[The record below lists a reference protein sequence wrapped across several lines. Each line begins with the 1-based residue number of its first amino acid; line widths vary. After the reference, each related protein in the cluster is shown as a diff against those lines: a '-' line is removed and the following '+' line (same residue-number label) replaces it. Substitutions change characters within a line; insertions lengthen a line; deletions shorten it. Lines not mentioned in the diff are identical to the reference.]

1 MATENQH
8 RAFISYSHVNRDFAT
23 KLAKGLKVAGYSVW
37 FDQLDIPAGARWD
50 DEVENALRECTIFMI
65 ILTPASIASENVKD
79 EIGYAI
85 DRGKRILPVLLENCD
100 IPLRLNRFQYV
111 DFTTKSF
118 EEGFESAKELLGGLV
133 DEASGSAAGM
143 APVIEVPVQSK
154 PAPDKTK
161 SASKAPSQKKPLSR
175 AMVIGIIILV
185 VLVLAAIIGIWWGI
199 ENNSSNESSEN
210 QSPTPASYSI
220 NNEQAIKVDVVN
232 NFGFPLDYDCNTKT
246 YSALNVGQ
254 SIALNAFATDVWQS
268 IDSQTDNAHLEYAVT
283 DGDTFIS
290 VL

>member
-23 KLAKGLKVAGYSVW
+23 KLAKELKAAAYPVW

-118 EEGFESAKELLGGLV
+118 EEGLESAKELLGGLV
-133 DEASGSAAGM
+133 DEASGSAAGTT
-143 APVIEVPVQSK
+143 PVVQSK
-154 PAPDKTK
+154 SAPDKTK

-210 QSPTPASYSI
+210 QSPTSASFSI

-232 NFGFPLDYDCNTKT
+232 NSGFPLDYDCSTKT

-254 SIALNAFATDVWQS
+254 SIALHAFATDVWQS

-283 DGDTFIS
+283 DGDTSIS